1 MLFIYRNPPETTLI
15 FALLIQLI
23 PIFLIFIIMPLWIN
37 ATIDFEEEKKEKTLS
52 MVQHTS
58 SQLSITQ

>member
-23 PIFLIFIIMPLWIN
+23 PIFLIFIFIIMPLWIN
-37 ATIDFEEEKKEKTLS
+37 ATIDFEEEKKEK
-52 MVQHTS
+52 
-58 SQLSITQ
+58 